1 MKTNDFKN
9 AWNGLSPI
17 QKEAALWDEGSLL
30 VIAGPGSG
38 KTRVLTCR
46 IAYLIEKTENERF
59 RILGLTFTNKAADEM
74 RNRVNTFIPGNED
87 RIFLCTFHS
96 FCADVLRQHGV
107 HLGINPNFSIYS
119 QESDLQA
126 VVDEAVQDAADKFDY
141 VTDNERKALPVIQ
154 RLKTSLIFPEEAEKT
169 FSDISLGRRFA
180 AVYAAYENQLSKRNA
195 LDFNSLLVYTYKL
208 FRKYPAL
215 AKRYRTVYKYICI
228 DEFQDTTEAQ
238 YKIIKALAGNEFH
251 NIFVV
256 ADDDQIIY
264 QWNGASYKR
273 IEQFTQEFSPKII
286 QLPLNYR
293 CPPEIVS
300 IANNLIRYNF
310 QRSKN
315 KQPIQAFR
323 LSNGGNNVRL
333 LSGFPNEDAEAE
345 EIVKDIMSN
354 HIKEYGTVVVL
365 ARNRKLLLTIQ
376 RSFDAHSISAIIA
389 QRKDSFESTPL
400 IWIQS
405 VLFLANDRQDQK
417 QLITLC
423 GSFEKLT
430 NLVISSDEVISQADL
445 SNHDLLQHWTNIA
458 IQKIS
463 DGKMKTVLHSI
474 NKNLVN
480 SRDFLAFCKD
490 AFDWVEKESQQGF
503 DQYSK
508 TFAHYEEEK
517 DVWDE
522 LVRDIKGSLRENL
535 TLDAFLQEIQM
546 RSKEATP
553 KKDVVLLMTI
563 HGAKGKE
570 FKHVYLIGMVE
581 DELPS
586 FQSKQK
592 GADSPEMEEERR
604 NCFVAITR
612 ALETLT
618 LSYADSY
625 RGWPKNPSRFLC
637 EMGILVESKTENDEE
652 LPF

>member
-1 MKTNDFKN
+1 MVK
-9 AWNGLSPI
+9 
-17 QKEAALWDEGSLL
+17 
-30 VIAGPGSG
+30 
-38 KTRVLTCR
+38 C
-46 IAYLIEKTENERF
+46 Y
-59 RILGLTFTNKAADEM
+59 
-74 RNRVNTFIPGNED
+74 
-87 RIFLCTFHS
+87 
-96 FCADVLRQHGV
+96 
-107 HLGINPNFSIYS
+107 
-119 QESDLQA
+119 SDLFSYFDIIIDKLQEHINESEIINDIREKQSRIKAIFSKFNQA
-126 VVDEAVQDAADKFDY
+126 FY
-141 VTDNERKALPVIQ
+141 NSPHI
-154 RLKTSLIFPEEAEKT
+154 
-169 FSDISLGRRFA
+169 
-180 AVYAAYENQLSKRNA
+180 
-195 LDFNSLLVYTYKL
+195 LDFNYLRLISEIFREKTKVNGKLQLISFLRKNFPKHFSHFEVAYKILFNKDILVLDNQQYNSLLLQQINDARLITEIASKV
-208 FRKYPAL
+208 FDKYQNLKQEMFAIDFDDMIFL
-215 AKRYRTVYKYICI
+215 VRNMLCNQDFAKKIRNQYDYILV

-400 IWIQS
+400 IWVQS

-490 AFDWVEKESQQGF
+490 AFEWVEKESQQGF

>member
-1 MKTNDFKN
+1 
-9 AWNGLSPI
+9 
-17 QKEAALWDEGSLL
+17 
-30 VIAGPGSG
+30 
-38 KTRVLTCR
+38 
-46 IAYLIEKTENERF
+46 
-59 RILGLTFTNKAADEM
+59 
-74 RNRVNTFIPGNED
+74 
-87 RIFLCTFHS
+87 
-96 FCADVLRQHGV
+96 
-107 HLGINPNFSIYS
+107 
-119 QESDLQA
+119 
-126 VVDEAVQDAADKFDY
+126 
-141 VTDNERKALPVIQ
+141 
-154 RLKTSLIFPEEAEKT
+154 
-169 FSDISLGRRFA
+169 
-180 AVYAAYENQLSKRNA
+180 
-195 LDFNSLLVYTYKL
+195 
-208 FRKYPAL
+208 
-215 AKRYRTVYKYICI
+215 
-228 DEFQDTTEAQ
+228 
-238 YKIIKALAGNEFH
+238 
-251 NIFVV
+251 
-256 ADDDQIIY
+256 
-264 QWNGASYKR
+264 
-273 IEQFTQEFSPKII
+273 
-286 QLPLNYR
+286 
-293 CPPEIVS
+293 
-300 IANNLIRYNF
+300 
-310 QRSKN
+310 
-315 KQPIQAFR
+315 
-323 LSNGGNNVRL
+323 
-333 LSGFPNEDAEAE
+333 
-345 EIVKDIMSN
+345 
-354 HIKEYGTVVVL
+354 
-365 ARNRKLLLTIQ
+365 
-376 RSFDAHSISAIIA
+376 
-389 QRKDSFESTPL
+389 
-400 IWIQS
+400 
-405 VLFLANDRQDQK
+405 LANDRQDQK

-490 AFDWVEKESQQGF
+490 AFEWVEKESQQGF